1 MVSITQRTLIL
12 SLSMIG
18 AGAAQPQ
25 QSAEAKV
32 QRLVTGSGYANQ
44 HPSAKAWVIP
54 AKGPAIGD
62 YKVFVAVSGDIV
74 VVCAGGAPKRHI
86 PLPPPLFP
94 ALLQSKHYRHLAQ
107 NGLGHHR

>member
-1 MVSITQRTLIL
+1 MVPITVRTLIL
-12 SLSMIG
+12 SLSVI
-18 AGAAQPQ
+18 AAVAAQPQ

-74 VVCAGGAPKRHI
+74 GVGAGVAQKRQVSLH
-86 PLPPPLFP
+86 PRRLR
-94 ALLQSKHYRHLAQ
+94 ALLQRNHERRTA
-107 NGLGHHR
+107 NI